1 MWFILLAKSF
11 LCGISLLIPGVGATS
26 AAIALG
32 VLSRLSN
39 AVSALKKDRLAAISV
54 LLPAAAGLL
63 LGAYAAA
70 KPIALLRTNAPV
82 VSNIVFCVL
91 SFWCA
96 LTTIKHYAAPPCIK
110 SICLATTGALFAL
123 AADRSAG
130 ILGGGSDS
138 PTVFFI
144 GGIIAAIALILPGI
158 SFSYTLLSI
167 GVYDKFLM
175 QFYAPDISFL
185 LPFSAGICISAI
197 AFMLVLKRVAGKNSK
212 GFYAF
217 IGGMMLFAAAVMLK
231 ECLVSIIYR

>member
-11 LCGISLLIPGVGATS
+11 ICGISLLIPGVGATS

-32 VLSRLSN
+32 VLGKLSD
-39 AVSALKKDRLAAISV
+39 ALSALKKDRLAAISA

-70 KPIALLRTNAPV
+70 KPIALLRTSLPIFSNA
-82 VSNIVFCVL
+82 VFCIL

-96 LTTIKHYAAPPCIK
+96 VTTIRQYVGSPCIK
-110 SICLATTGALFAL
+110 SICLAATGALFAL

-130 ILGGGSDS
+130 IFGSAGDS
-138 PTVFFI
+138 PIVFFI
-144 GGIIAAIALILPGI
+144 GGIIAAIALVLPGI

-167 GVYDKFLM
+167 GVYDRFLT
-175 QFYAPDISFL
+175 QFYAPEISFL
-185 LPFSAGICISAI
+185 LPFSAGLIISAI
-197 AFMLVLKRVAGKNSK
+197 VFLLILKRMTGKNSK
-212 GFYAF
+212 SFYAF

-231 ECLVSIIYR
+231 ECLMSIIYR